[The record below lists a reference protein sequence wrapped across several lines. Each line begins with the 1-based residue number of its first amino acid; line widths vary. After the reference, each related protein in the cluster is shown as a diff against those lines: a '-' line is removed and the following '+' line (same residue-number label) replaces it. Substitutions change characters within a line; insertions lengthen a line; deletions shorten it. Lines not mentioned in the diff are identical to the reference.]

1 MHNLVK
7 SFLTSINFDNLS
19 GEKKPDFVINKKFFI
34 KGDNKMKKIKKFLLT
49 IAMTMIFS
57 VSAFAASGFEFLF
70 QLAGGAGVV
79 IPNKEAKD
87 LGIKGTLSAD
97 ADVSAQ
103 IGYMFQVKEG
113 FGISVL
119 GELGYSFDVYSMGY
133 GDTTVTSVGGI
144 YSAKDGLDIGLFYH
158 SFKIGLLP
166 KFNIGFGG
174 RHGLAI
180 GIGGGVKIPISGRF
194 STTSTIAGEGAT
206 IEEVKFTD
214 GINLKRQ
221 DIVDLFSPSVIGYMK
236 VTFDYYLFFTDN
248 IAMNFGLYLGGD
260 FGPKQKETK
269 IGGDA
274 FDIGLQLGFRFGPKA

>member
-1 MHNLVK
+1 
-7 SFLTSINFDNLS
+7 
-19 GEKKPDFVINKKFFI
+19 
-34 KGDNKMKKIKKFLLT
+34 MKKILLT

-57 VSAFAASGFEFLF
+57 VSAFASSGFEFLF
-70 QLAGGAGVV
+70 QLAGGPGVV

-87 LGIKGTLSAD
+87 LGIKGSLSAD

-119 GELGYSFDVYSMGY
+119 GELGYSFDAYSMGY
-133 GDTTVTSVGGI
+133 GSTGVVSAGDT
-144 YSAKDGLDIGLFYH
+144 YSAETGLDIGLFYH

-180 GIGGGVKIPISGRF
+180 GIGGGVKIPISGWF
-194 STTSTIAGEGAT
+194 STTSTFAVDGAQT
-206 IEEVKFTD
+206 KEDVKSTVE
-214 GINLKRQ
+214 INLKRQ
-221 DIVDLFSPSVIGYMK
+221 DITDLFSPSVIGYMK

-248 IAMNFGLYLGGD
+248 IAMEFGLYLGGD
-260 FGPKQKETK
+260 FVPKAKELK

-274 FDIGLQLGFRFGPKA
+274 FDFGLQLGFRFGPKA

>member
-1 MHNLVK
+1 
-7 SFLTSINFDNLS
+7 
-19 GEKKPDFVINKKFFI
+19 
-34 KGDNKMKKIKKFLLT
+34 MKKIKKFLLT

-97 ADVSAQ
+97 ADISAQ

-119 GELGYSFDVYSMGY
+119 GELGYSWDAYFMGY
-133 GDTTVTSVGGI
+133 GDTSVISIGFGNDTK
-144 YSAKDGLDIGLFYH
+144 YSAKEGLDIGLYYH
-158 SFKIGLLP
+158 SFKLGLLP

-180 GIGGGVKIPISGRF
+180 GIGGGVKIPISGWF
-194 STTSTIAGEGAT
+194 STTSTFAVDDATT
-206 IEEVKFTD
+206 IEGVKSTVD
-214 GINLKRQ
+214 MNLKRQ

-260 FGPKQKETK
+260 FAPKQKETK
-269 IGGDA
+269 IGTDA
-274 FDIGLQLGFRFGPKA
+274 FDFGLQLGFRFGPKA

>member
-1 MHNLVK
+1 
-7 SFLTSINFDNLS
+7 
-19 GEKKPDFVINKKFFI
+19 
-34 KGDNKMKKIKKFLLT
+34 MKKIKKFLLT

-103 IGYMFQVKEG
+103 IGYMFQVKDG

-119 GELGYSFDVYSMGY
+119 GELGYSFDGYSMGY
-133 GDTTVTSVGGI
+133 GSGAISSGSVGGGNTT
-144 YSAKDGLDIGLFYH
+144 YSAEASLSIEQLFH
-158 SFKIGLLP
+158 SFKLGLLP

-180 GIGGGVKIPISGRF
+180 GIGGGVKIPLAGNMSM
-194 STTSTIAGEGAT
+194 TSTIAVNDVAS
-206 IEEVKFTD
+206 D
-214 GINLKRQ
+214 AGIKTEDKITLSRQ
-221 DIVDLFSPSVIGYMK
+221 DITDLFSPSVIGYMK

-260 FGPKQKETK
+260 FAPKQKETK